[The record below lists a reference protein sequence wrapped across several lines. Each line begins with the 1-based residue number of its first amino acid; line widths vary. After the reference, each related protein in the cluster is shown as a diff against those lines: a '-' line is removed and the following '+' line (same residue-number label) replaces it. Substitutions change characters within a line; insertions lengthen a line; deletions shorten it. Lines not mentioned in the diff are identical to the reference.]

1 MLDSELNDR
10 ESNDNP
16 AGRGAPELTR
26 GVPAA
31 VFQPPPV
38 VFQPPAVRPEPAWQE
53 STRPESST
61 NRRLQLEVIERK
73 DW

>member
-1 MLDSELNDR
+1 MKAEKMCTSYLIAVVSR
-10 ESNDNP
+10 I
-16 AGRGAPELTR
+16 ATR
-26 GVPAA
+26 GP
-31 VFQPPPV
+31 
-38 VFQPPAVRPEPAWQE
+38 E